1 MSREMKRALR
11 NETIAVHRPLYDS
24 EIVTGSTAE
33 QQAHAARLWVDQ
45 LSVMLQEQG
54 ALFFTCLDFRFTTQ
68 EGALSVELVCR
79 EVAQQSLMPML
90 LEGNVCLLGDEVFEK
105 DVAEWRNRLR
115 AICQDHEIAII
126 DRPVLSTAARRMTN
140 DPKRGLVPIATADE
154 IARATEAVL
163 PPSMEMVD
171 VDGERFELSDHGASS
186 IPVWSQPC
194 VVRGIPNLNS
204 MGFMLQ
210 LVTSTPMQPSGG
222 KLLLRLTDL
231 TRDEAARLVQHR
243 QSRCASPLQG
253 GRVERCLAHPCEKCY
268 RADGGHSRCGR
279 PTIENKLPCGNGER
293 DAARHPLG
301 VISHHA
307 SITRFTL
314 VSESEAPT

>member
-45 LSVMLQEQG
+45 VSVMLQEQG

-90 LEGNVCLLGDEVFEK
+90 LDGNVCLLGDEVFEK

-140 DPKRGLVPIATADE
+140 DPTRGLVPIATADE
-154 IARATEAVL
+154 ISRATEAVL
-163 PPSMEMVD
+163 PPSMEKVEI
-171 VDGERFELSDHGASS
+171 DGERFELADHGASD

-194 VVRGIPNLNS
+194 VVRGIPILNS

-210 LVTSTPMQPSGG
+210 LIMSTPMQPSGG
-222 KLLLRLTDL
+222 KLLLRLMDL
-231 TRDEAARLVQHR
+231 TRDEAARLVQH
-243 QSRCASPLQG
+243 A
-253 GRVERCLAHPCEKCY
+253 
-268 RADGGHSRCGR
+268 HSRTPLEMLVAIARGKGR
-279 PTIENKLPCGNGER
+279 TL
-293 DAARHPLG
+293 LG
-301 VISHHA
+301 
-307 SITRFTL
+307 
-314 VSESEAPT
+314 APVREMPST